1 MLARLPTDFEEMSWW
16 FEWERLLASINAL
29 TVFLSTSLLRVS
41 DRLSMLIRVVQTA
54 SQTLLAWFII
64 AGSFFLGYAFMG
76 YILFGATLRGFS
88 TVGRSFMTLFN
99 YIIGQFDN
107 AKSKIGINY
116 AQSAFYSQAERG
128 GDEVWHGAG
137 FASLKYVGM
146 QLRMF
151 LADPSFYFFTF
162 NLIFYL
168 FLMRIM
174 VAMLVTAY
182 TDVSTRIERKPNPS
196 QGIV

>member
-1 MLARLPTDFEEMSWW
+1 ML
-16 FEWERLLASINAL
+16 
-29 TVFLSTSLLRVS
+29 
-41 DRLSMLIRVVQTA
+41 
-54 SQTLLAWFII
+54 
-64 AGSFFLGYAFMG
+64 MG

-99 YIIGQFDN
+99 YIIGQFT

-116 AQSAFYSQAERG
+116 AQSFYSQAER

-182 TDVSTRIERKPNPS
+182 TDVSTRIERNEIQAKELSDSQKDIQLFLPRTWRTTACGKLINKYIFSGLLPMLPVLPS
-196 QGIV
+196 ERHVLQRLKADPS